1 MDRKYE
7 GGKSGA
13 EMEGL
18 SFPVRYVR
26 NSQAQQ
32 AQSHKIKDHG
42 VGCVQEEIGQ
52 MIPKR
57 VHAPDNVIHAQ
68 CEPTQRLIMALMKSG
83 KHQAKLGPAQAPVVR
98 VFKKVF
104 VV

>member
-18 SFPVRYVR
+18 SFPVRYIR

-42 VGCVQEEIGQ
+42 VGCVQEQIGQ
-52 MIPKR
+52 MIAKWIHSP
-57 VHAPDNVIHAQ
+57 HNVIHAQ
-68 CEPTQRLIMALMKSG
+68 GEPTQRLVRALMKSSE
-83 KHQAKLGPAQAPVVR
+83 HPAKLRPTEAPIVR
-98 VFKKVF
+98 VFKKI
-104 VV
+104 